1 MVRLINRYNPLLSV
15 LLYCF
20 LDNRRVTDISRESQD
35 MTSED
40 NIVTALL
47 NKKEMKQYL
56 GDRLKE
62 LDESEK

>member
-47 NKKEMKQYL
+47 NKE
-56 GDRLKE
+56 E
-62 LDESEK
+62 F